1 MTTDTHQTRLELV
14 ENLAQKWLDK
24 PYCYKGTQMK
34 ITFPDPEQAAWK
46 YGEGSIEHRFEA
58 WSLACYET
66 SHVVCGHEYHRCTEL
81 GRRFAYQM
89 NMEGA

>member
-46 YGEGSIEHRFEA
+46 HERAVLSIGLR
-58 WSLACYET
+58 
-66 SHVVCGHEYHRCTEL
+66 L
-81 GRRFAYQM
+81 GP
-89 NMEGA
+89 